1 MANIVHTE
9 EAQGDVFSGLLAEMQ
24 KQGAFVTPQL
34 PPTGSNDPTAPD
46 APKISDAT
54 KNSPVAKLPQNTV
67 MNAIANQG
75 QILPIPQQ
83 TSDNTDTSLK
93 DIKNAISSL
102 SGQVDSAS
110 SSSGGSSGSSDSGGG
125 LGGLG
130 DIASAALAIVG
141 WIICT
146 ELMKQGKM
154 PKKWWIKGAPI
165 FAAYPD
171 VVKQGYYLWA
181 IPCVDHLRR
190 YPNSILSRLLC
201 VVFNCRAKS
210 IAEKSTFS
218 GAMVTAILWPICYVL
233 GTGLKLFNLRL
244 DWLKIYEV
252 K

>member
-9 EAQGDVFSGLLAEMQ
+9 EAQNDVFSGLLAEMQ
-24 KQGAFVTPQL
+24 KQGAFVTPQI
-34 PPTGSNDPTAPD
+34 PNAAPVSGEAST

-110 SSSGGSSGSSDSGGG
+110 SSSGGSSGSSDSGG

-130 DIASAALAIVG
+130 DIASAAMAIIG

-181 IPCVDHLRR
+181 IPCVVHLRSH
-190 YPNSILSRLLC
+190 PNSFLSRLLC
-201 VVFNCRAKS
+201 VVFNWRAQS
-210 IAEKSTFS
+210 IAEKTTFR
-218 GAMVTAILWPICYVL
+218 GVMVTLILWPICYVI

-244 DWLKIYEV
+244 NWFKVYEV
-252 K
+252 N